1 MTGKEHK
8 NVIRDIRKILDEL
21 GIDALKFEATYLT
34 VSGDERICFNLPRL
48 ECDLVV
54 SGYSAKYRM
63 VIIKRWQ
70 EPKVSKNIVNI
81 GSAIRLTG

>member
-54 SGYSAKYRM
+54 SGYSAKYRLA
-63 VIIKRWQ
+63 IIKRWQ
-70 EPKVSKNIVNI
+70 ESKASKNRANI
-81 GSAIRLTG
+81 GSYCG